1 MSHHRCTLRCTSFI
15 FFMEKPIVE
24 DVQWIIVHLS
34 TIMEPFTIAMY
45 TGVSRRKVNQIL
57 ATFQHTGSVEVH
69 RNTRVYKH
77 CTICDEDVS
86 VWIFN
91 FLITHLLTILFTVV
105 CSEQDG

>member
-1 MSHHRCTLRCTSFI
+1 MG
-15 FFMEKPIVE
+15 KPIVE

-45 TGVSRRKVNQIL
+45 TGVSRHKVNQIL
-57 ATFQHTGSVEVH
+57 ATFRHTGSVEVH

-91 FLITHLLTILFTVV
+91 FLITHLLTILFMVV